1 MTFPSVLRFAVIL
14 GVLNL
19 HVAIAEESPE
29 AIVAAFEPLAAVDE
43 DVERKRRFA
52 ELARAAAPAPR
63 RPASYA

>member
-19 HVAIAEESPE
+19 FGNGHVESPE